1 MEIELKLGPAG
12 KDVALALYND
22 TDLLPPAG
30 AEEVIPMKTIYYDT
44 PDRDFAARKETLRLR
59 QEGDRSVCCFKTAL
73 QGLSRLEAEQ
83 EAATIEEGAARLSAL
98 AELPPEAAAALKTGV
113 FVPVCG
119 AAFTRRTRL
128 CRAEGALFHL
138 CLDEG
143 QLLKGPLSAPLCEI
157 ELELCE
163 GEPAALERLEAAL
176 TARYGLP
183 RCALSKQQRA
193 MALED
198 VR

>member
-22 TDLLPPAG
+22 TDLLPPDG
-30 AEEVIPMKTIYYDT
+30 AEEVISMKTIYYDT

-73 QGLSRLEAEQ
+73 LGLSRLVAEQ
-83 EAATIEEGAARLSAL
+83 EAATIEEGAARRAAL

-119 AAFTRRTRL
+119 AAFTRMARALVIPGAFLYQHRSRTVQ
-128 CRAEGALFHL
+128 CRM
-138 CLDEG
+138 
-143 QLLKGPLSAPLCEI
+143 
-157 ELELCE
+157 
-163 GEPAALERLEAAL
+163 
-176 TARYGLP
+176 
-183 RCALSKQQRA
+183 QQR
-193 MALED
+193 LSLGKLH
-198 VR
+198 RCRI